1 MTHLCLVPWL
11 LDSLGGI
18 SMSRW
23 QSLVGHSDT
32 WQNVQHFVVVPVC
45 INSVDSTLFI
55 VILVHYDHHHHD
67 HHLAA
72 SVADLCLIASG
83 VLHTVNLA
91 CPDIQD
97 NDDCDDAIVDNN
109 GDVHDNDNN

>member
-1 MTHLCLVPWL
+1 M
-11 LDSLGGI
+11 
-18 SMSRW
+18 
-23 QSLVGHSDT
+23 
-32 WQNVQHFVVVPVC
+32 N
-45 INSVDSTLFI
+45 STLFI

-72 SVADLCLIASG
+72 SVADLICLIASG

-97 NDDCDDAIVDNN
+97 NDDCDDAIVDND
-109 GDVHDNDNN
+109 GDVHDKDNNWSWP

>member
-1 MTHLCLVPWL
+1 
-11 LDSLGGI
+11 
-18 SMSRW
+18 MSRW

-45 INSVDSTLFI
+45 INCVDSTLFI
-55 VILVHYDHHHHD
+55 VIIVHYVYD

-83 VLHTVNLA
+83 VLHAVNLA

-97 NDDCDDAIVDNN
+97 NDDCDVAIVDND
-109 GDVHDNDNN
+109 GDVHDKDNN